1 MSRESRTA
9 KLRCLPLLS
18 SCTNSRPRRS
28 TCRCD
33 VRAETPLARS
43 KTSVDQH
50 IQRSDSEC
58 NRVSFTHRLSCT
70 LYIHYT
76 YVITLRWTSIL
87 TARPKKNLRG
97 PRVARQQQLLIDI
110 CCPRPTPAANPPS
123 AAAEVDRWDRRTD
136 GHLTVL

>member
-1 MSRESRTA
+1 MSCERRTA

-76 YVITLRWTSIL
+76 YMITLCWTSIL
-87 TARPKKNLRG
+87 TARPKNLRG

-110 CCPRPTPAANPPS
+110 CCPSPTPAANPPS
-123 AAAEVDRWDRRTD
+123 AAAAVDRLDRRTD